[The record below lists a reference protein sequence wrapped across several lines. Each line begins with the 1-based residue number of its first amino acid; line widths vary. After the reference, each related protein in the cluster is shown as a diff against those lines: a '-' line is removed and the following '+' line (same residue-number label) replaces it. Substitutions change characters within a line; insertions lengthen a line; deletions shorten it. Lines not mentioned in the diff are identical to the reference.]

1 MTVIAIAGVLL
12 AYMTA
17 FFILAVVRRDNS
29 VADIAWGGGFLLVAL
44 LSLHRGV
51 GWLPRPALLTALV
64 ALWAARLALH
74 ILRRNRGRGEDP
86 RYAAWRREWGRW
98 WLPRSYLQVFLLQGA
113 ILLVIAAGIIV
124 VNTRSGPGLGA
135 LDVVGAVVVV
145 AGLAVETVADR
156 QLARFTRDPVNSG
169 RILDRGLWRYSRHP
183 NYFGEAVVW
192 WGVWLIALS
201 VPGGWWTA
209 VSPLLITFLLLKVSG
224 VPLLERLMEGRP
236 GWAEYKTRTSIFIPL
251 PPRRIPPA

>member
-17 FFILAVVRRDNS
+17 FFALAVVRRDNS

-51 GWLPRPALLTALV
+51 GWLPRPALLTVLV
-64 ALWAARLALH
+64 ALWAARLAIH

-113 ILLVIAAGIIV
+113 ILLVVAAGIIV
-124 VNTRSGPGLGA
+124 VNTRSGPRLRA
-135 LDVVGAVVVV
+135 LDVVGAAVVV

-251 PPRRIPPA
+251 PPRLVPKA

>member
-1 MTVIAIAGVLL
+1 VTVIAIAGVLL

>member
-1 MTVIAIAGVLL
+1 MTVIPIAGALL

-17 FFILAVVRRDNS
+17 FFVLAVARRDNS

-64 ALWAARLALH
+64 ALWAARLAVH

-113 ILLVIAAGIIV
+113 ILLVIAVGIIV
-124 VNTRSGPGLGA
+124 VNTRSGPGLAPLDLLGA
-135 LDVVGAVVVV
+135 AVAL
-145 AGLAVETVADR
+145 AGLAFETVADL
-156 QLARFTRDPVNSG
+156 QLARFLADPANRG
-169 RILDRGLWRYSRHP
+169 RIMDRGLWRYSRHP

-201 VPGGWWTA
+201 VPGGWWTV

-224 VPLLERLMEGRP
+224 VPLLERPMEGRP
-236 GWAEYKTRTSIFIPL
+236 GWAEYKARTSVFVPL
-251 PPRRIPPA
+251 PPRSVPKG